1 MEYERIEKAEFLNRP
16 NRFIANCIVNGCE
29 EVVHVKNTGRCK
41 ELLVPGSTVYLQ
53 KSDNPKRKTKWDL
66 IAVEKGERLINM
78 DSQIPNKA
86 VYEWLRKGNL
96 FGEGAYIRPE
106 TKYKNSRFDVYVE
119 YKERKA
125 FIEVKG
131 VTLEEDGV
139 VRFPDAPSERA
150 VKHVTELVSAVQDGY
165 EAYVFFVIQMKDVK
179 YFTPN
184 IKTHKAFADALKMAV
199 EKGVHVL
206 AYDCNVTK
214 DSIKINEPVNVL
226 LT

>member
-1 MEYERIEKAEFLNRP
+1 MIYERIEKAEFVNRP
-16 NRFIANCIVNGCE
+16 NRFIANCIVNGKE

-41 ELLVPGSTVYLQ
+41 ELLVKGATVYLQ
-53 KSDNPKRKTKWDL
+53 KSNNPDRKTKWDL
-66 IAVEKGERLINM
+66 IAVEKGDRLINM

-86 VYEWLRKGNL
+86 VYEWLEEGNL

-106 TKYKNSRFDVYVE
+106 TTYKNSRFDVYVE
-119 YKERKA
+119 KDDRKA

-150 VKHVTELVSAVQDGY
+150 IKHVTELVKAKEEGY
-165 EAYVFFVIQMKDVK
+165 EAYVFFVIQMEGVK

-184 IKTHKAFADALKMAV
+184 IATHKAFADALKMASD
-199 EKGVHVL
+199 KGVKIL
-206 AYDCNVTK
+206 AYDCHVSEN
-214 DSIKINEPVNVL
+214 SIKINQPVKVIL
-226 LT
+226 

>member
-1 MEYERIEKAEFLNRP
+1 MKYERIEKAEFLNRP

-41 ELLVPGSTVYLQ
+41 ELLVPGATVYLQ
-53 KSDNPKRKTKWDL
+53 KSDNPDRKTKWDL
-66 IAVEKGERLINM
+66 IAVKKGERLINM

-86 VYEWLRKGNL
+86 VYEWLGEGNL

-150 VKHVTELVSAVQDGY
+150 VKHVTELVSAIQDGY
-165 EAYVFFVIQMKDVK
+165 EAYVFFVIQMKSVK

-184 IKTHKAFADALKMAV
+184 IKTHKAFADALKMAAA
-199 EKGVHVL
+199 KGVHVL

-214 DSIKINEPVNVL
+214 DSIKINEPVNVF

>member
-165 EAYVFFVIQMKDVK
+165 EAYVFFVIQMKGVK